1 MPQLHETGMGR
12 CFFERDMP
20 NLIKQLARIAD
31 ALERMEEKE
40 WIIKYEDAKY
50 AIRKYIYIT
59 KKIRGAWL

>member
-40 WIIKYEDAKY
+40 
-50 AIRKYIYIT
+50 
-59 KKIRGAWL
+59 